1 MELILKIILFL
12 IIVFKA
18 LSEVATFQE
27 QRDNYNLLFKLS
39 LIAEVILII
48 IYFINKLI

>member
-12 IIVFKA
+12 IILFKA
-18 LSEVATFQE
+18 FSEAAPTQE
-27 QRDNYNLLFKLS
+27 QRDKYNLLFKLS
-39 LIAEVILII
+39 LIAEVVLII